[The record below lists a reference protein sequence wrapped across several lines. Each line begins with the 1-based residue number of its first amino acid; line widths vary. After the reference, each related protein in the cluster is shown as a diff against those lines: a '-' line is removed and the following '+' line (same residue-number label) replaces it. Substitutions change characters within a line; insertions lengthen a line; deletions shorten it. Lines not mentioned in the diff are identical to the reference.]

1 MRYSSKPNGAGIS
14 SRELNRSMNLSIA
27 AGCGFTLW
35 FSVASTQPIF
45 NVFFT
50 NVFGASSAQLGLLV
64 SLIQLSAVFHLL
76 AIVVYGSLR
85 TRKAYFIIMH
95 MIHRV
100 FALILA
106 LVAYMAG
113 KKGVQSSY
121 ITLIIASVSLSW
133 IFSNSSAAG
142 WWSWMADLIPERMR
156 GTFFGRRSSIMQ
168 IVNIIWF
175 MGVSIVLDAFTA
187 YNIFNVYAVIF
198 LIGAAAGIADT
209 ILFIFVPEPP
219 SEDTEKISF
228 KDFLEPLGNG
238 NFLLSAAAS
247 GLGVFA
253 INVFAPFTSPYITS
267 PIEVGAPNIWL
278 GIMFVIS
285 QMMWI
290 LTVPFWGIIM
300 DRFGRKPVVM
310 IGCLVFVGY
319 LGYIFLGPD
328 NYTYLLPVIAIAA
341 GLFAPAFWE
350 GINQLMLSLTPS
362 KNRTAYVSWNFA
374 IIGLVSSGGAFLG
387 GTIKDRTAH
396 VSIPLTQN
404 FSLTSIHFILF
415 ICVGLL
421 IVTMILLG
429 FVRER
434 KGKELG
440 FVVNRIARPGIFR
453 TFASMGTLSGTGSSR
468 SVAKALRSI
477 DDSSQDLVLD
487 DVMDRLYDPDPDV
500 REEAARALGRIG
512 SHEAV
517 DALVDQLQ
525 DSESTIR
532 TQAARAL
539 GKIGSREA
547 LPYLLEG
554 INDPSEDVQN
564 ACTLALGYMGD
575 EESVKR
581 LLSIIRNMGSD
592 RLAASGADAAGKLG
606 AIEAVWEIVPRLH
619 SSLNPVLT
627 GQLSIALANL
637 LGEPGQFYKLVTGK
651 SGQRDSNI
659 KSLFATALRRYPQ
672 MLRKVGGK
680 PVASE
685 IKTRIGK
692 KLKSVKKSF
701 DEEQYLAS
709 FAILKECVSLIAGS
723 LAEGEREEGD
733 YFRKLYLL
741 DRKTALW
748 WWFVQEASHLIDN
761 ATEEVVKNDVLII
774 LFFLAGKPE
783 PVR

>member
-1 MRYSSKPNGAGIS
+1 MNNSNVKDVKIS
-14 SRELNRSMNLSIA
+14 SRVLNRSMNLSII
-27 AGCGFTLW
+27 AGTGFTLW

-50 NVFGASSAQLGLLV
+50 NVFGATSAQLGLLV
-64 SLIQLSAVFHLL
+64 SLIQLSAVFHLM
-76 AIVVYGSLR
+76 AIFVYGSLR
-85 TRKAYFIIMH
+85 TRKTYFIIMH
-95 MIHRV
+95 LIHRV

-106 LVAYMAG
+106 FVAFMAG
-113 KKGVQSSY
+113 RKGVQPSY
-121 ITLIIASVSLSW
+121 ITLIIISVSLSW
-133 IFSNSSAAG
+133 VFSNSSAAG

-175 MGVSIVLDAFTA
+175 MGVSILLDTLTSF
-187 YNIFNVYAVIF
+187 NLFNVYGVIF
-198 LIGAAAGIADT
+198 LFGAAAGILD
-209 ILFIFVPEPP
+209 IVLFIFVPEPP
-219 SEDTEKISF
+219 SEDTEKISIS
-228 KDFLEPLGNG
+228 DFFEPLGNR
-238 NFLLSAAAS
+238 NFLLSAVTS

-267 PIEVGAPNIWL
+267 PDAVGAPNTWL

-290 LTVPFWGIIM
+290 LTVPFWGIVM

-310 IGCLVFVGY
+310 MGCLVFIGY
-319 LGYIFLGPD
+319 LGYVALGPG
-328 NYTYLLPVIAIAA
+328 NYIFLLPVIALSV

-350 GINQLMLSLTPS
+350 GLNQLMLSLTPS

-374 IIGLVSSGGAFLG
+374 IIGLVSSGGAVLG
-387 GTIKDRTAH
+387 GTIKDRTARI
-396 VSIPLTQN
+396 SYPLTEN

-415 ICVGLL
+415 ICVFLL
-421 IVTMILLG
+421 IVTMILFS
-429 FVRER
+429 FVKETR
-434 KGKELG
+434 GKELG

-453 TFASMGTLSGTGSSR
+453 TFASMGTLAGTGSSR
-468 SVAKALRSI
+468 SVARALRSI

-512 SHEAV
+512 SNEAV
-517 DALVDQLQ
+517 EALVDQLR

-539 GKIGSREA
+539 GKIGNRDA

-575 EESVKR
+575 EESVRR

-637 LGEPGQFYKLVTGK
+637 LGEPGRFYRLVTGK
-651 SGQRDSNI
+651 SSQRESNI
-659 KSLFATALRRYPQ
+659 SSLFASASRRFPQ
-672 MLRKVGGK
+672 MLK
-680 PVASE
+680 
-685 IKTRIGK
+685 RIGGRAVDPDLK
-692 KLKSVKKSF
+692 GEISRKLKSVKRYF
-701 DEEQYLAS
+701 DEEEYLSS
-709 FAILKECVSLIAGS
+709 FAILREAVSMIARF
-723 LAEGEREEGD
+723 LAEGETEVGD

-748 WWFVQEASHLIDN
+748 WWFVQEASHLIDE
-761 ATEEVVKNDVLII
+761 ATEEVVKNDILII

-783 PVR
+783 SDQ